1 MSDGNRFSRVSVLI
15 VDDNDTTRAMLR
27 AILRTEGLNVI
38 GEARDGDTAIELV
51 RKQRPGLV
59 CLDVM
64 MPSIGG
70 IEVLTRI
77 KTEQPDIR
85 VLMISGSTDRD
96 TVKAAID
103 GGANGYLVKP
113 FNSARVMAAIGVAL
127 SRSRSSS

>member
-1 MSDGNRFSRVSVLI
+1 MLI